1 MRARESGRKPAQDT
15 MNDQLD
21 PLDLARAG
29 DDFRRAHFQ
38 ALLQDWLARL
48 SGRTADLLSYEE
60 VRTILQGREG
70 VTLAGA
76 QDVPLVKIVGSVG
89 RYRDFTQAF
98 LPRNEALLQR
108 WQRVG
113 AAMSGIA
120 GLPPID
126 LYQVGELYF
135 VRDGNHRVSVARA
148 RGDQTIEAFV
158 TRVEAPFPVEA
169 ESAAELSA
177 WLIEAGH
184 RLFLERTHLTDHYPD
199 ADIRI
204 TEPGRYRLFDEQ
216 IQVHRYFMGLDQQR
230 DISDEEAVCSWYEHV
245 YLPLTSEIRASGVLK
260 EFPRRTEADLY
271 LWICQHREELREL
284 YQLDLS
290 PRAAVSTFAS
300 VNSEK
305 PISRVL
311 KEARLALARAT
322 AGDDVIIGLPPDEPA
337 PAPAQALEPALAG

>member
-1 MRARESGRKPAQDT
+1 MT
-15 MNDQLD
+15 MNELLD
-21 PLDLARAG
+21 PTDLARAG
-29 DDFRRAHFQ
+29 DEFRRAHFQ

-48 SGRTADLLSYEE
+48 TGRNIDLLSYET
-60 VRTILQGREG
+60 VRAILQAREG
-70 VTLAGA
+70 VTLPGT
-76 QDVPLVKIVGSVG
+76 QDIPLEKIVGSVG

-98 LPRNEALLQR
+98 LPRNEALFQR

-113 AAMSGIA
+113 AAMNGSM

-148 RGDQTIEAFV
+148 RGDQSIEAFV
-158 TRVEAPFPVEA
+158 TRAEAPFPVEA

-184 RLFLERTHLTDHYPD
+184 RLFLERTHLADFYPG

-216 IQVHRYFMGLDQQR
+216 IEVHRYFMGLDQQR
-230 DISDEEAVCSWYEHV
+230 EITDEEATRSWYENV

-260 EFPRRTEADLY
+260 EFPKRTEADLY
-271 LWICQHREELREL
+271 LWICHHREELRERHL
-284 YQLDLS
+284 LDLS
-290 PRAAVSTFAS
+290 PRAAVATFAS
-300 VNSEK
+300 LHSEK
-305 PISRVL
+305 PLSRVL
-311 KEARLALARAT
+311 KDARQALLRAT
-322 AGDDVIIGLPPDEPA
+322 AGDEVIIGLPADEPA
-337 PAPAQALEPALAG
+337 PLAVAAADQT

>member
-1 MRARESGRKPAQDT
+1 
-15 MNDQLD
+15 MNDLLD
-21 PLDLARAG
+21 PIDLARAG
-29 DDFRRAHFQ
+29 EDFRRARFQ

-48 SGRTADLLSYEE
+48 TGHNADLLSYEE
-60 VRTILQGREG
+60 VRAILQAREG
-70 VTLAGA
+70 VTLAGT
-76 QDVPLVKIVGSVG
+76 QDIPLAKIVGSVG

-113 AAMSGIA
+113 AAMSGTT

-158 TRVEAPFPVEA
+158 TTVEAPFPVEA

-184 RLFLERTHLTDHYPD
+184 RLFLERTRLTDTYPD

-216 IQVHRYFMGLDQQR
+216 INVHRYYLGLDLQR
-230 DISDEEAVCSWYEHV
+230 DISYEEAVCSWYENV

-271 LWICQHREELREL
+271 LWICHHREELREL

-290 PRAAVSTFAS
+290 PKAAVSTFAS

-322 AGDDVIIGLPPDEPA
+322 AGDDVIMGLPPDEPA